1 MESSCKCPNDIAVDS
16 QGLMYVTDFDKHNI
30 QNFSPDGKFISQF
43 ATRDGPEQ
51 LMKPVCVT
59 IDTATTGLV
68 YVSKMGS
75 NRTQSLLVM
84 ACLCEERKINI

>member
-59 IDTATTGLV
+59 IDTAT
-68 YVSKMGS
+68 S
-75 NRTQSLLVM
+75 NNWSSVCQ
-84 ACLCEERKINI
+84 